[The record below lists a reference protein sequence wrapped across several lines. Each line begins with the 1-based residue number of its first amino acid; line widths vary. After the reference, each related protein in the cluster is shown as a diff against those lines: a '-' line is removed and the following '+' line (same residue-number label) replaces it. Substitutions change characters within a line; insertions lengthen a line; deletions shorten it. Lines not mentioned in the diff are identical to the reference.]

1 VGRSLSGT
9 GGFGAARQRMISSGL
24 HLVTTVLLGATLVAL
39 GAGLPQAGSL
49 GASGVEMAGALALY
63 LQSAALSLVWAIT
76 APFWR
81 REQPRFR
88 DSGWPSLRAMAW
100 FVPLATLA
108 QIALGAAYRYRMA
121 GVIPHVTW
129 AFGAAILLLMFGS
142 FVLSQA
148 GAAPALKRIAA
159 ALVTVTGLQVVLG
172 VAALL
177 YRVGQ
182 VRPGWMEWASR
193 THLAAGAVVL
203 GLAVVLAAFVLRCAD
218 PASEAQPAASNG
230 TNA

>member
-1 VGRSLSGT
+1 MTS
-9 GGFGAARQRMISSGL
+9 GFGAARQHMISSGL
-24 HLVTTVLLGATLVAL
+24 HLLTTALLGATLAAL

-49 GASGVEMAGALALY
+49 GASGIEMAGALALY
-63 LQSAALSLVWAIT
+63 LQFAALSLVWVVT

-88 DSGWPSLRAMAW
+88 DGGWPSLRAMAW
-100 FVPLATLA
+100 FVPAATLA
-108 QIALGAAYRYRMA
+108 QIALGAAYRYRIA

-129 AFGAAILLLMFGS
+129 AFAAAILLFMFGS

-148 GAAPALKRIAA
+148 GAAPALKRMAA

-177 YRVGQ
+177 YRVAQLGP
-182 VRPGWMEWASR
+182 RWMEWASR
-193 THLAAGAVVL
+193 AHLAAGAVVL
-203 GLAVVLAAFVLRCAD
+203 GLAVMLAAFVLRCAE